1 MNTEITF
8 TLTQIA
14 ALCAAVM
21 SIGGAYGVFM
31 SVVKKLKEPLELLK
45 AEMEGMKCRIESL
58 EQDQVNTIDR
68 IEVIEE
74 SSRVTHKALLALLK
88 HGIDG
93 NNISALEEA
102 SNDIQEYLIKR

>member
-8 TLTQIA
+8 TLTQVV
-14 ALCAAVM
+14 ALCAAVV

-31 SVVKKLKEPLELLK
+31 SVVKKLKEPLEKLK
-45 AEMEGMKCRIESL
+45 TEVEGFKCRIESL

>member
-8 TLTQIA
+8 TLTQVV
-14 ALCAAVM
+14 ALCAAVV

-31 SVVKKLKEPLELLK
+31 SVARKLKEPLELLK
-45 AEMEGMKCRIESL
+45 TEVSSLKTRIEDL